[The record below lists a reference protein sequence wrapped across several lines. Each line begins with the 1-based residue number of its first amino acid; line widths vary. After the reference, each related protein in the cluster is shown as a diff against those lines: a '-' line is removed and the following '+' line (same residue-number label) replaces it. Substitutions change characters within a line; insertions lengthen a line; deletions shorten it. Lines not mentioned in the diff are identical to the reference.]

1 MDPANRE
8 LNLEIILFPREIIDK
23 KHPNKQSSG
32 MYLITMAHLGEAQ
45 GTIDKFGLEKL
56 KPDLFKNETMV
67 LLITGEGPFEAAT
80 KTALT
85 IPQFEIKEII
95 NLGIA
100 GTLTEELKVGDFVP
114 VRSIYLINDQKPQFK
129 SFPSLQSGIDCL
141 TSFERILDKN
151 KAQIL
156 KGLGSIVDREA
167 WGVAMAAKTA
177 SIPFRSYK
185 MISDIAGTNN
195 ACELIKEDAYA
206 FSLKISEKI
215 PSLMTSEMN
224 PSKDPTLPGFYF
236 TFTTSH
242 RLKSIMGKLEI
253 KLQKNQDE
261 ILSMIE
267 MDKIISLEINPKDK
281 SKILLEKLE
290 HLLDPTKKI
299 LQDAQKNLIDEFNQ
313 VGLRIQTDPNWENP
327 KATISFEARNDLD
340 IEEKINSLK
349 KISLNKFTKI
359 MNGEL
364 NVE

>member
-1 MDPANRE
+1 
-8 LNLEIILFPREIIDK
+8 
-23 KHPNKQSSG
+23 

-56 KPDLFKNETMV
+56 RPDLYKNETMV

-85 IPQFEIKEII
+85 IPLFEIKEIL

-100 GTLTEELKVGDFVP
+100 GTLIEELKVGDFVP

-129 SFPSLQSGIDCL
+129 SFSSLKTGLDCL
-141 TSFERILDKN
+141 TSFERILDKD
-151 KAQIL
+151 KAQTL

-185 MISDIAGTNN
+185 MISDFAGTNN
-195 ACELIKEDAYA
+195 ACELIKEKAYE
-206 FSLKISEKI
+206 FSLKLSEKI
-215 PSLMTSEMN
+215 PSLLASETN
-224 PSKDPTLPGFYF
+224 QSKDLTLPGFYF

-242 RLKSIMGKLEI
+242 RFKSIIGKLEI
-253 KLQKNQDE
+253 KLQKNQEE
-261 ILSMIE
+261 ILSTIE
-267 MDKIISLEINPKDK
+267 IDKIISQEMNPKEK

-299 LQDAQKNLIDEFNQ
+299 LQDAQKNLIEEFNQ
-313 VGLRIQTDPNWENP
+313 VGLRIQIDPNWENS

-340 IEEKINSLK
+340 IEEKINSLR
-349 KISLNKFTKI
+349 KISLNEFSQL